1 MTVDLPAPVLDR
13 LRAEAARRGVRIDEV
28 IAELA
33 DHLPADAKPDAS
45 PTAPRHTLA
54 FVAAGVSD
62 AGISPRLDDLLADGF
77 GRD

>member
-1 MTVDLPAPVLDR
+1 MTVDLPAPVLAR

-33 DHLPADAKPDAS
+33 GQLPADEH
-45 PTAPRHTLA
+45 APGGARRLA
-54 FVAAGVSD
+54 FVAAGASEF
-62 AGISPRLDDLLADGF
+62 GITPRLDELLADGF